1 MKSRIAAGIVVVV
14 FLAAA
19 GGGVW
24 YAKKLRTQPAG
35 MQAGFEPAESVQTVV
50 AGTAPFRK
58 MAQLSGTVVPLR
70 AVTLATEVSGV
81 VKEIRFDSDQVVE
94 EGQVLLTLDTS
105 TEQADLEAVV
115 ASIGVAEASFRAAE
129 ASVKLWE
136 SNLARMEEALKAK
149 AVAATE
155 MDNARSQLD
164 AGRAQADKARSEVE
178 QAKARA
184 AQVRTQIEKK
194 TIRAPFKARTGLRNI
209 HPGQYLAEGATIVS
223 LQGVTDDIYLDFAIP
238 QEYLSEVKQGDIVIA
253 QSSVLGTEPAKIQI
267 VAIDAEAN
275 YQTRNVRVRT
285 KVDNRSGK
293 LRQGMFVDVSVPVG
307 ATSNPIVVPATAVRR
322 AAFGDHVFVI
332 APSAAPNAKPGE
344 LRAQQ
349 RFITLGPM
357 IGGDVVV
364 VSGLKEGE
372 EIAAAGSFKLRD
384 GALVMKGAP
393 GNAAGGTPANGPG
406 GSGQAKGDPDKT
418 EQAKSK

>member
-35 MQAGFEPAESVQTVV
+35 MEAGFEPAESVQTVV
-50 AGTAPFRK
+50 ARTAPFRK
-58 MAQLSGTVVPLR
+58 VAQLSGTVVPLR

-94 EGQVLLTLDTS
+94 EGQVLIELDSS
-105 TEQADLEAVV
+105 TEHADLEAVE
-115 ASIGVAEASFRAAE
+115 ASIGVAEASVRAAE

-136 SNLARMEEALKAK
+136 SNLARMEEAMKAK

-164 AGRAQADKARSEVE
+164 AGRAQADKAKSEVE
-178 QAKARA
+178 QARARA
-184 AQVRTQIEKK
+184 AQVKTQIEKK
-194 TIRAPFKARTGLRNI
+194 MIRAPFAARTGLRNI

-253 QSSVLGTEPAKIQI
+253 QSAVLGSEPAKIQI

-285 KVDNRSGK
+285 KVDNRGGK

-332 APSAAPNAKPGE
+332 GPSAGANAKPGE

-364 VSGLKEGE
+364 VSGLKDGE

-384 GALVMKGAP
+384 GSLVIKGAP
-393 GNAAGGTPANGPG
+393 DGAAPG
-406 GSGQAKGDPDKT
+406 GPAHGQAG
-418 EQAKSK
+418 EQAGSEKAASK

>member
-35 MQAGFEPAESVQTVV
+35 MEAGFEPAESVQTVV
-50 AGTAPFRK
+50 ARTAPFRK
-58 MAQLSGTVVPLR
+58 VAQLSGTVVPLR

-94 EGQVLLTLDTS
+94 EGQVLIELDSS
-105 TEQADLEAVV
+105 TEHADLEAVE
-115 ASIGVAEASFRAAE
+115 ASIGVAEASVRAAE

-136 SNLARMEEALKAK
+136 SNLARMEEAMKAK

-164 AGRAQADKARSEVE
+164 AGRAQADKAKSEVE
-178 QAKARA
+178 QARARA
-184 AQVRTQIEKK
+184 AQVKTQIEKK
-194 TIRAPFKARTGLRNI
+194 MIRAPFAARTGLRNI

-253 QSSVLGTEPAKIQI
+253 QSAVLGSEPAKIQI

-285 KVDNRSGK
+285 KVDNRGGK

-332 APSAAPNAKPGE
+332 SPSAGANAKPGE

-364 VSGLKEGE
+364 VSGLKDGE

-384 GALVMKGAP
+384 GSLVIKGAP
-393 GNAAGGTPANGPG
+393 DGAAPG
-406 GSGQAKGDPDKT
+406 GPAHGQAG
-418 EQAKSK
+418 EQAGSEKSASK